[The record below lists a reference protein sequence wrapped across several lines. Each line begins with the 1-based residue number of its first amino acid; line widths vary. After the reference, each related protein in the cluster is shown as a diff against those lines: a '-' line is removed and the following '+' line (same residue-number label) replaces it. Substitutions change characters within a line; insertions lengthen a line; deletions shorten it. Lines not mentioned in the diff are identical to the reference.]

1 MFHSSPRGRQ
11 ATSVPLKIGFI
22 LARSFTLTAFALFI
36 DALRLASDEKDRSG
50 RVKADWEVL
59 SATGHLVSASCG
71 IQVSPTS
78 SLQDPMEFD
87 YIVVVGGRLSDSQA
101 VDSRTLQYLREAA
114 LRGACLI
121 GVCTGTFILAE
132 AGLMSA
138 HETCVSWLHYVD
150 FRERFPELRV
160 QADRIYNLDVIRGS
174 CAGGSSTADLAAA
187 LVRRHIG
194 EAAERN
200 ALDVLQIDRVRSA
213 QWVQPRRPLEL
224 EIRNPKLRAALILME
239 QNVES
244 VLSISRLSAALGVS
258 RRQLERLFFTEL
270 QSSPALVYTRI
281 RLERAKQLLR
291 TGNAALIDV
300 AVAAGFENASHF
312 GRVFRTAYEQSPS
325 AWRRSEGGEPPSDAE
340 CGEVTGSGDTP
351 QGAVRRETNWLQT
364 V

>member
-1 MFHSSPRGRQ
+1 MK
-11 ATSVPLKIGFI
+11 VGFI

-36 DALRLASDEKDRSG
+36 DTLRLASDETDRSG

-59 SATGHLVSASCG
+59 SDTGHLVSASCG
-71 IQVSPTS
+71 VQVSPTS
-78 SLQDPMEFD
+78 SLQNPMEFD

-101 VDSRTLQYLREAA
+101 VDSRTIQYLREAA
-114 LRGACLI
+114 SRGACLI

-132 AGLMSA
+132 AGLMTA

-150 FRERFPELRV
+150 FRERFPDLRV
-160 QADRIYNLDVIRGS
+160 QADRIYTLDLTRGS

-200 ALDVLQIDRVRSA
+200 ALEVLQIDKVRSA

-224 EIRNPKLRAALILME
+224 EIQNPKLRAALILME
-239 QNVES
+239 QNIEN
-244 VLSISRLSAALGVS
+244 VLSISRLAAALGIS

-270 QSSPALVYTRI
+270 RSSPALVYRRV

-291 TGNAALIDV
+291 TGNAPLIDV

-312 GRVFRTAYEQSPS
+312 GRVFRSVYGQSPS
-325 AWRRSEGGEPPSDAE
+325 VWRRSEGNEQPLSDAE
-340 CGEVTGSGDTP
+340 CVEDAQLGGTL
-351 QGAVRRETNWLQT
+351 QRAVRNETNSCQT